1 MHILYIGRSCPLAT
15 ANKILVS
22 SGKNPGFQIIKFT
35 QLLLNGF
42 CMHGETVDVLS
53 NVSISSNKYI
63 NASAKEE
70 DNHISYTYSPIISIP
85 LISQCISYLYAF
97 FHTLSW
103 ANRTTEKKIVF
114 CDVLA
119 SFSTNLGS
127 IHAAK
132 ICKIPVSGMITDMI
146 GFNVVRS
153 KYNHFSWKFIFFTI
167 REIVQKRYL
176 KLFTCFLFLTKYMND
191 AYNIDRKPHII
202 IEGSVDY
209 SFKPQQSNR
218 LPSPKIIMYAGTI
231 EEQYGFDAF
240 VKAFMTIEQPDIE
253 LHIYGN
259 GKFVDTLLEYQKK
272 DSRIK
277 YNGVVN
283 NEQIVAAEINATLLV
298 NPRFSNQE
306 FVKYSFPS
314 KTSEYMLSGTPL
326 LTTRLCGIPEEYF
339 EYLYTFDEES
349 EDGFANKLQEILSKT
364 TNELDQKGKSAQSF
378 VLKHKNNFV
387 QSKKIIDFFYSL
399 FNNKYL

>member
-1 MHILYIGRSCPLAT
+1 M
-15 ANKILVS
+15 
-22 SGKNPGFQIIKFT
+22 
-35 QLLLNGF
+35 
-42 CMHGETVDVLS
+42 
-53 NVSISSNKYI
+53 
-63 NASAKEE
+63 
-70 DNHISYTYSPIISIP
+70 
-85 LISQCISYLYAF
+85 
-97 FHTLSW
+97 
-103 ANRTTEKKIVF
+103 
-114 CDVLA
+114 
-119 SFSTNLGS
+119 
-127 IHAAK
+127 
-132 ICKIPVSGMITDMI
+132 
-146 GFNVVRS
+146 
-153 KYNHFSWKFIFFTI
+153 
-167 REIVQKRYL
+167 
-176 KLFTCFLFLTKYMND
+176 
-191 AYNIDRKPHII
+191 
-202 IEGSVDY
+202 
-209 SFKPQQSNR
+209 
-218 LPSPKIIMYAGTI
+218 
-231 EEQYGFDAF
+231 
-240 VKAFMTIEQPDIE
+240 
-253 LHIYGN
+253 HIYGD

-387 QSKKIIDFFYSL
+387 QSKKIIDFFYSS